1 MQIRNVNQKDF
12 NELFELVME
21 NMVYHMK
28 LTKLNWEPIS
38 KIRKAEFSELKKDLK
53 NPKTKIFVYEIQG
66 KIVGYVNCSLQGK
79 NPYTKTKK
87 KGEINDLFVL
97 EKYRKQGIGK
107 ALIKKAISFFKSK
120 NVKNISISVNSNNI
134 PTLRVYEKLG
144 FKESVKKMFLTL
156 K

>member
-1 MQIRNVNQKDF
+1 MQIRNTNQKDF
-12 NELFELVME
+12 KELFELVME
-21 NMVYHMK
+21 NMKYHMK

-38 KIRKAEFSELKKDLK
+38 KIRKAELSELRKDFK
-53 NPKTKIFVYEIQG
+53 NSKTKIFVSEVEG
-66 KIVGYVNCSLQGK
+66 KIVGYVNCSLQEK

-107 ALIKKAISFFKSK
+107 ALINETISFFKSN

-134 PTLRVYEKLG
+134 PTLKVYEKFG
-144 FKESVKKMFLTL
+144 FKESVKKMNL
-156 K
+156 KLK